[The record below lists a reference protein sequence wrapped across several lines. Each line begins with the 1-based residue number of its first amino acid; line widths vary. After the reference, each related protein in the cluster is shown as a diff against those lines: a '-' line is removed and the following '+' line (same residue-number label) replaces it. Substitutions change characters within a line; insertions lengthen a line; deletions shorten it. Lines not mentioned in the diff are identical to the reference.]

1 MINLKEY
8 FLLYG
13 KFYLFL
19 ILFSS
24 GLLGLF
30 FLHELPLEPFIDY
43 VIFTGVILGIFSIW
57 QYMRYLQKR
66 RQLQNL
72 LAKKMISEA
81 ALAFLPIARNSI
93 EEEYQQLIKRQAKEK
108 TASEYQAALKNEEI
122 YEDFGLWL
130 HQIKTPLAAM
140 DLLVQSDGLS
150 PTEVKAELFKVN
162 DYLQMMLNYLRQNL
176 KNDDFVFEPIVLA
189 PLIHQAIKK
198 YALFFSK
205 KDLQLD
211 LAIDLTVT
219 SDRKWLTFIFEQ
231 LLFNS
236 LKYTEKGGIRIFT
249 ENNCLL
255 IQDTGIGIRQ
265 EDLPRVF
272 EKGYT
277 GQNGRFQQRASGLGL
292 YLSQQAAEKIGC
304 QLTIDSEVGKGT
316 TVTIHFPTKN
326 FI

>member
-43 VIFTGVILGIFSIW
+43 VIFTGVILGIFSVW

-72 LAKKMISEA
+72 LAKKMI
-81 ALAFLPIARNSI
+81 
-93 EEEYQQLIKRQAKEK
+93 
-108 TASEYQAALKNEEI
+108 
-122 YEDFGLWL
+122 
-130 HQIKTPLAAM
+130 
-140 DLLVQSDGLS
+140 
-150 PTEVKAELFKVN
+150 TEVKAELFKVN

-198 YALFFSK
+198 YALFFLK

-236 LKYTEKGGIRIFT
+236 LKYTEKGGIQIFT

-292 YLSQQAAEKIGC
+292 YLSQQAAEK
-304 QLTIDSEVGKGT
+304 SAVS
-316 TVTIHFPTKN
+316 
-326 FI
+326 

>member
-43 VIFTGVILGIFSIW
+43 VIFTGVILGIFSVW

-72 LAKKMISEA
+72 LAKKMITEA

-162 DYLQMMLNYLRQNL
+162 DYLQMMLNYLR
-176 KNDDFVFEPIVLA
+176 KN
-189 PLIHQAIKK
+189 
-198 YALFFSK
+198 
-205 KDLQLD
+205 
-211 LAIDLTVT
+211 
-219 SDRKWLTFIFEQ
+219 
-231 LLFNS
+231 
-236 LKYTEKGGIRIFT
+236 
-249 ENNCLL
+249 
-255 IQDTGIGIRQ
+255 
-265 EDLPRVF
+265 
-272 EKGYT
+272 
-277 GQNGRFQQRASGLGL
+277 
-292 YLSQQAAEKIGC
+292 
-304 QLTIDSEVGKGT
+304 
-316 TVTIHFPTKN
+316 
-326 FI
+326 